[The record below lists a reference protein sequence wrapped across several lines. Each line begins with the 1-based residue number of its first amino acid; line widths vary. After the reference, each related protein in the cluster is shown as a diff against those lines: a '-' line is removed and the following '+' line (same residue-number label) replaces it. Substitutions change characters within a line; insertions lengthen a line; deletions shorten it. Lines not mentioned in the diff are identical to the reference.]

1 MNRLSRIEM
10 VMHLQSVDVFSY
22 CSAEQVVRLAEI
34 GRQRDLSAGEV
45 LYRRGDPPDV
55 MYCIYDGA
63 MELDRE
69 LETDVDGSAETGEG
83 SRTLQAPSTFGV
95 REILSDRR
103 RGETAR
109 ARERTILLAF
119 DAEDLFD
126 LLSNNIEIVKALF
139 RRLLAGDDV

>member
-1 MNRLSRIEM
+1 MKRLSRIEM
-10 VMHLQSVDVFSY
+10 VMHLQAVDVFSY

-55 MYCIYDGA
+55 MYCIFDGG
-63 MELDRE
+63 MELESD
-69 LETDVDGSAETGEG
+69 DGNRSLT
-83 SRTLQAPSTFGV
+83 APSTFGV

-103 RGETAR
+103 RSEDAR
-109 ARERTILLAF
+109 ARQRTILLAF

-139 RRLLAGDDV
+139 RRLLTEDDT

>member
-1 MNRLSRIEM
+1 MKRLSRIEM
-10 VMHLQSVDVFSY
+10 VMHLQSVDLFSF
-22 CSAEQVVRLAEI
+22 CSAEQIVRLAEI
-34 GRQRDLSAGEV
+34 GRQRDLGQGEI
-45 LYRRGDPPDV
+45 LYRRDDPPDV

-63 MELDRE
+63 ID
-69 LETDVDGSAETGEG
+69 LEADSGE
-83 SRTLQAPSTFGV
+83 RRLEAPATFGV

-109 ARERTILLAF
+109 ASSRSTLLAF

-139 RRLLAGDDV
+139 RRLLRQDERP

>member
-1 MNRLSRIEM
+1 MTRLSRIEM

-34 GRQRDLSAGEV
+34 GRQRDLATGEV
-45 LYRRGDPPDV
+45 LYRTGDPPDV
-55 MYCIYDGA
+55 MYCIFDGA
-63 MELDRE
+63 MD
-69 LETDVDGSAETGEG
+69 LESDETT
-83 SRTLQAPSTFGV
+83 RTLASPATFGV

-109 ARERTILLAF
+109 SQERTTLLAF

-139 RRLLAGDDV
+139 RRLLAGDDP

>member
-10 VMHLQSVDVFSY
+10 VMHLQSVDVVSY

-34 GRQRDLSAGEV
+34 ARQRDLSAGEV

-63 MELDRE
+63 MDLDTEAATEPEAALR
-69 LETDVDGSAETGEG
+69 EG
-83 SRTLQAPSTFGV
+83 SRTLAAPSTFGV

-103 RGETAR
+103 RAETAR
-109 ARERTILLAF
+109 ARGRTVLLAF

-139 RRLLAGDDV
+139 RRLLAGDAV

>member
-1 MNRLSRIEM
+1 MTRLSRIEM

-34 GRQRDLSAGEV
+34 GRQRDLAPGEV

-55 MYCIYDGA
+55 MYCIYDG
-63 MELDRE
+63 EIE
-69 LETDVDGSAETGEG
+69 LESDDGR
-83 SRTLQAPSTFGV
+83 RTLASPSTFGV

-103 RGETAR
+103 RESTAR
-109 ARERTILLAF
+109 AAGSAVLLAF

-139 RRLLAGDDV
+139 RRLLAGDEP

>member
-1 MNRLSRIEM
+1 MTRLSRIEM

-34 GRQRDLSAGEV
+34 GRQRDLAPGEV
-45 LYRRGDPPDV
+45 LYRKGDPPDV
-55 MYCIYDGA
+55 IYCIYDGVI
-63 MELDRE
+63 ELASDSGTRN
-69 LETDVDGSAETGEG
+69 LEP
-83 SRTLQAPSTFGV
+83 PSTFGV

-103 RGETAR
+103 RAETAR
-109 ARERTILLAF
+109 ADSRAVLLAF

-139 RRLLAGDDV
+139 RRLLAGDPHGDEA